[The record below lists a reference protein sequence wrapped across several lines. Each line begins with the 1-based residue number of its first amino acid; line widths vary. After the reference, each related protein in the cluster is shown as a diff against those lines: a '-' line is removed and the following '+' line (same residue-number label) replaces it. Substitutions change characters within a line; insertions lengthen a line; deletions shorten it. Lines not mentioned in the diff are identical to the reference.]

1 MKQFWVTHIE
11 EIYRERYIENMW
23 KSAYPAVSTVSEGEQ
38 DLIGEEKQMLSFY
51 SPFLLSLFLS
61 GILI

>member
-1 MKQFWVTHIE
+1 
-11 EIYRERYIENMW
+11 MW

-38 DLIGEEKQMLSFY
+38 DLIGEEKQMLPFY

>member
-1 MKQFWVTHIE
+1 
-11 EIYRERYIENMW
+11 MW
-23 KSAYPAVSTVSEGEQ
+23 KSAHPDVSTVSEGEQ
-38 DLIGEEKQMLSFY
+38 NLTGEEKQMFSFY